1 MITNFFN
8 IIIIYSS
15 LTNGDSNKYININKN
30 GTIISNNYHHNNIH
44 NNTHNN
50 THNKNNLGENILR
63 FISLNGLILLSIIVC
78 LFLPLYKA
86 RYSRGNPYVVP
97 TEQEMEN
104 EENCPICL
112 EELEG
117 VDNSVRIRVCTHILC
132 RTCADRLLDNFIH
145 NCPVCRRGFY
155 IQQNQNQNYNTINN
169 DNNEINI
176 PNNDINENE
185 NIEVNIP
192 ENENNEN
199 NDNNNDENHNYIL
212 VINSR
217 NSNYIEV

>member
-8 IIIIYSS
+8 ILIIYSS
-15 LTNGDSNKYININKN
+15 LTNGDSNRDSNGYNNEYININKN

-44 NNTHNN
+44 NDTHND

-97 TEQEMEN
+97 TEEEMEN

-169 DNNEINI
+169 NNNEIHI
-176 PNNDINENE
+176 YNNDNENQNNNE
-185 NIEVNIP
+185 NI
-192 ENENNEN
+192 
-199 NDNNNDENHNYIL
+199 NNNNYI
-212 VINSR
+212 VVNNSR